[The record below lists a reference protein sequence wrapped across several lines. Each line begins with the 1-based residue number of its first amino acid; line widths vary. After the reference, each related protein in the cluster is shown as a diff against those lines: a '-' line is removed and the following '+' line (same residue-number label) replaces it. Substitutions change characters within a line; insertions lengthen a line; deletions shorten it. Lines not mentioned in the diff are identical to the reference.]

1 MTNVEL
7 WDDYVDPTTKDVEN
21 PPDAAA
27 TAPAAA
33 DANAGPEAN
42 QRRSFSSKKKIAFA
56 CVAIA
61 VVAGAAVGIVFGIK
75 SNENGTGKGVSSQS
89 SLANGDAE
97 SEAFANEDGNTSYPG
112 DGELPVSADDSLEDD
127 NKPKEEAEVV
137 MENAQDEEGSQVDEN
152 NNHSPE
158 TSTVQTTFPE
168 QSNQATAGSQAT
180 DSALTEGLPST
191 SDGREGI
198 APVNIPTVVLE
209 TVNEGST
216 TFYRSDGPL
225 LAKVKSFDQSVV
237 NGYETCSDLKNDI
250 AEALKHF
257 LNQIIMEQSV
267 TQEMYAH
274 CNASNPNWYGEYFG
288 YGYGYDYYLSYP
300 ARPEYQYAE
309 YEYGE
314 GEETYE
320 YKNEEDHE
328 YLNEKFEYSSS
339 SQSTIIKQ
347 AKKRNANPSL
357 MNHAKRSDST
367 PNMKHH
373 GKRNGQP
380 AATGPASATSAS
392 EDSFHANNLVD
403 GVDSADIVK
412 SNGKHVFAAY
422 GDVIYAWEATDAT
435 AGVSKTIMP
444 GNNTEDCS
452 HVQYY
457 YYGYGYNNNASNAN
471 YSYYNEEDNS
481 YSDYEYPPAEGTPVD
496 QEDFSEETL
505 AESVSSSPQ
514 RKRHHKVP
522 QGKRRAA
529 HAGRRSRKAQSPD
542 GIDEPCTFVSKP
554 RVQSLL
560 LSGDR
565 LTAITVQDKWLYH
578 YTMNYTEPIVSDY
591 SILTVRVYDITEVPN
606 DGSPLEEV
614 GSKEISGDFFTG
626 KSVGDTAVL
635 VTTSYVNTWSI
646 TTDVQRY
653 ESQYCGLN
661 STEYIQKAAETAAKR
676 DFDALAQQVVDD
688 LQLDG
693 DCSHVF
699 QISLMQEAKNKTA
712 LAQQVVD
719 DLQLDGD
726 CSHVFQISLMQE
738 ANNKTSSGA
747 SNDTM
752 PDLSG
757 GNLINQFVSILTFD
771 MAADFGEDMTIATK
785 SSGTFTSGN
794 SYLSSLY
801 VTEDFIATV
810 NNGYSYDF
818 VTGESSSSSYILG
831 FNTSTGVALPF
842 CVGSVPGA
850 ITNEY
855 SINKYN
861 NYIRIATSEWNWSVN
876 TNTTTSNKIF
886 VLRIPEGD
894 ARIMDVVGETEHL
907 GKDGESIYAVR
918 FFEDIAYVVTYQQV
932 DPFIIVDMSDLTDP
946 KAVGEL
952 EVPGFS
958 TYLHP
963 IEIDGNPYVLSIGE
977 EWNFTSPWSS
987 SSSKLTLFDVSNPSA
1002 PLMAAEFLES
1012 NSYTHAM
1019 YDFQAIRWLPE
1030 SKLLILP
1037 KSNRYNYRGYYGADS
1052 FQGFVVYEIGV
1063 NEVKPLYNLTHN
1075 DTNCWYEASIAGR
1088 SFVFD
1093 SNITTI
1099 FGHTVIST
1107 DLKSGEKSWEFDLD
1121 DGLNYT
1127 CSYDYS
1133 YNYRYNYNYGN
1144 EYEYDHI
1151 HEEDALDSANVNI
1164 YNYDDAISPSDDVN

>member
-97 SEAFANEDGNTSYPG
+97 SEAITNEDGKTFYPG
-112 DGELPVSADDSLEDD
+112 DGEIPVSADDFLEVD
-127 NKPKEEAEVV
+127 KRPKEEEEVV
-137 MENAQDEEGSQVDEN
+137 MENAQDEEGSKVDEN

-158 TSTVQTTFPE
+158 SSTVQTTSPE
-168 QSNQATAGSQAT
+168 QSNQAAAGSQAT

-309 YEYGE
+309 YQYGE

-373 GKRNGQP
+373 GKRNGQL
-380 AATGPASATSAS
+380 AATGPASTTSAS

-457 YYGYGYNNNASNAN
+457 YYGYGYNNNAGNAH

-496 QEDFSEETL
+496 PVDFSEETL
-505 AESVSSSPQ
+505 SESVSSSPQ

-578 YTMNYTEPIVSDY
+578 YPMNYTEPIVSDY

-661 STEYIQKAAETAAKR
+661 STEYIKKAAETAAKR
-676 DFDALAQQVVDD
+676 DFD
-688 LQLDG
+688 
-693 DCSHVF
+693 
-699 QISLMQEAKNKTA
+699 A

-771 MAADFGEDMTIATK
+771 MTADFGEDMTIATK

-801 VTEDFIATV
+801 VTENFIATV

-818 VTGESSSSSYILG
+818 LTGESSSSSYILG

-855 SINKYN
+855 SINKFN
-861 NYIRIATSEWNWSVN
+861 DYIQIATSEWNWSVN

-932 DPFIIVDMSDLTDP
+932 DPFIIVDMSNLTDP

>member
-97 SEAFANEDGNTSYPG
+97 SEAITNEDGKTFYPG
-112 DGELPVSADDSLEDD
+112 DGEIPVSADDSLEVD
-127 NKPKEEAEVV
+127 KRPKEEEEVV
-137 MENAQDEEGSQVDEN
+137 MENAQDEEGSKVDEN

-158 TSTVQTTFPE
+158 SSTVQTTSPE
-168 QSNQATAGSQAT
+168 QSNQAAAGSQAT

-309 YEYGE
+309 YQYGE

-373 GKRNGQP
+373 GKRNGQL
-380 AATGPASATSAS
+380 AATGPASTTSAS

-457 YYGYGYNNNASNAN
+457 YYGYGYNNNAGNAH

-496 QEDFSEETL
+496 PVDFSEETL
-505 AESVSSSPQ
+505 SESVSSSPQ

-578 YTMNYTEPIVSDY
+578 YPMNYTEPIVSDY

-661 STEYIQKAAETAAKR
+661 STEYIKKAAETAAKR
-676 DFDALAQQVVDD
+676 DFD
-688 LQLDG
+688 
-693 DCSHVF
+693 
-699 QISLMQEAKNKTA
+699 A

-771 MAADFGEDMTIATK
+771 MTADFGEDMTIATK

-801 VTEDFIATV
+801 VTENFIATV

-818 VTGESSSSSYILG
+818 LTGESSSSSYILG

-855 SINKYN
+855 SINKFN
-861 NYIRIATSEWNWSVN
+861 DYIQIATSEWNWSVN

-932 DPFIIVDMSDLTDP
+932 DPFIIVDMSNLTDP

>member
-97 SEAFANEDGNTSYPG
+97 SEAITNEDGKTFYPG
-112 DGELPVSADDSLEDD
+112 DGEIPVSADDFLEVD
-127 NKPKEEAEVV
+127 KRPKEEEEVV
-137 MENAQDEEGSQVDEN
+137 MENAQDEEGSKVDEN

-158 TSTVQTTFPE
+158 SSTVQTTSPE
-168 QSNQATAGSQAT
+168 QSNQAAAGSQAT

-309 YEYGE
+309 YQYGE

-373 GKRNGQP
+373 GKRNGQL
-380 AATGPASATSAS
+380 AATGPASTTSAS

-457 YYGYGYNNNASNAN
+457 YYGYGYNNNAGNAH

-496 QEDFSEETL
+496 PVDFSEETL
-505 AESVSSSPQ
+505 SESVSSSPQ

-554 RVQSLL
+554 RIQSLL

-578 YTMNYTEPIVSDY
+578 YPMNYTEPIVSDY

-661 STEYIQKAAETAAKR
+661 STEYIKKAAETAAKR
-676 DFDALAQQVVDD
+676 DFD
-688 LQLDG
+688 
-693 DCSHVF
+693 
-699 QISLMQEAKNKTA
+699 A

-771 MAADFGEDMTIATK
+771 MTADFGEDMTIATK

-801 VTEDFIATV
+801 VTENFIATV

-818 VTGESSSSSYILG
+818 LTGESSSSSYILG

-855 SINKYN
+855 SINKFN
-861 NYIRIATSEWNWSVN
+861 DYIQIATSEWNWSVN

-932 DPFIIVDMSDLTDP
+932 DPFIIVDMSNLTDP

>member
-97 SEAFANEDGNTSYPG
+97 SEAITNEDGKTFYPG
-112 DGELPVSADDSLEDD
+112 DGEIPVSADDSLEVD
-127 NKPKEEAEVV
+127 KRPKEEEEVV
-137 MENAQDEEGSQVDEN
+137 MENAQDEEGSKVDEN

-158 TSTVQTTFPE
+158 SSTVQTTSPE
-168 QSNQATAGSQAT
+168 QSNQAAAGSQAT

-309 YEYGE
+309 YQYGE

-373 GKRNGQP
+373 GKRNGQL
-380 AATGPASATSAS
+380 AATGPASTTSAS

-457 YYGYGYNNNASNAN
+457 YYGYGYNNNAGNAH

-496 QEDFSEETL
+496 PVDFSEETL
-505 AESVSSSPQ
+505 SESVSSSPQ

-554 RVQSLL
+554 RIQSLL

-578 YTMNYTEPIVSDY
+578 YPMNYTEPIVSDY

-661 STEYIQKAAETAAKR
+661 STEYIKKAAETAAKR
-676 DFDALAQQVVDD
+676 DFD
-688 LQLDG
+688 
-693 DCSHVF
+693 
-699 QISLMQEAKNKTA
+699 A

-771 MAADFGEDMTIATK
+771 MTADFGEDMTIATK

-801 VTEDFIATV
+801 VTENFIATV

-818 VTGESSSSSYILG
+818 LTGESSSSSYILG

-855 SINKYN
+855 SINKFN
-861 NYIRIATSEWNWSVN
+861 DYIQIATSEWNWSVN

-932 DPFIIVDMSDLTDP
+932 DPFIIVDMSNLTDP

>member
-97 SEAFANEDGNTSYPG
+97 SEAITNEDGKTFYPG
-112 DGELPVSADDSLEDD
+112 DGEIPVSADDFLEVD
-127 NKPKEEAEVV
+127 KRPKEEEEVV
-137 MENAQDEEGSQVDEN
+137 MENAQDEEGSKVDEN

-158 TSTVQTTFPE
+158 SSTVQTTSPE
-168 QSNQATAGSQAT
+168 QSNQAAAGSQAT

-309 YEYGE
+309 YQYGE

-373 GKRNGQP
+373 GKRNGQL
-380 AATGPASATSAS
+380 AATGPASTTSAS

-457 YYGYGYNNNASNAN
+457 YYGYGYNNNAGNAH

-496 QEDFSEETL
+496 PVDFSEETL
-505 AESVSSSPQ
+505 SESVSSSPQ

-578 YTMNYTEPIVSDY
+578 YPMNYTEPIVSDY

-661 STEYIQKAAETAAKR
+661 STEYIKKAAETAAKR
-676 DFDALAQQVVDD
+676 DFD
-688 LQLDG
+688 
-693 DCSHVF
+693 
-699 QISLMQEAKNKTA
+699 A

-771 MAADFGEDMTIATK
+771 MTADFGEDMTIATK

-801 VTEDFIATV
+801 VTENFIATV

-855 SINKYN
+855 SINKFN
-861 NYIRIATSEWNWSVN
+861 DYIQIATSEWNWSVN

-932 DPFIIVDMSDLTDP
+932 DPFIIVDMSNLTDP

>member
-97 SEAFANEDGNTSYPG
+97 SEAITNEDGKTFYPG
-112 DGELPVSADDSLEDD
+112 DGEIPVSADDFLEVD
-127 NKPKEEAEVV
+127 KRPKEEEEVV
-137 MENAQDEEGSQVDEN
+137 MENAQDEEGSKVDEN

-158 TSTVQTTFPE
+158 SSTVQTTSPE
-168 QSNQATAGSQAT
+168 QSNQAAAGSQAT

-309 YEYGE
+309 YQYGE

-457 YYGYGYNNNASNAN
+457 YYGYGYNNNAGNAH

-496 QEDFSEETL
+496 PVDFSEETL
-505 AESVSSSPQ
+505 SESVSSSPQ

-578 YTMNYTEPIVSDY
+578 YPMNYTEPIVSDY

-661 STEYIQKAAETAAKR
+661 STEYIKKAAETAAKR
-676 DFDALAQQVVDD
+676 DFD
-688 LQLDG
+688 
-693 DCSHVF
+693 
-699 QISLMQEAKNKTA
+699 A

-771 MAADFGEDMTIATK
+771 MTADFGEDMTIATK

-801 VTEDFIATV
+801 VTENFIATV

-855 SINKYN
+855 SINKFN
-861 NYIRIATSEWNWSVN
+861 DYIQIATSEWNWSVN

-932 DPFIIVDMSDLTDP
+932 DPFIIVDMSNLTDP

>member
-97 SEAFANEDGNTSYPG
+97 SEAITNEDGKTFYPG
-112 DGELPVSADDSLEDD
+112 DGEIPVSADDFLEVD
-127 NKPKEEAEVV
+127 KRPKEEEEVV
-137 MENAQDEEGSQVDEN
+137 MENAQDEEGSKVDEN

-158 TSTVQTTFPE
+158 SSTVQTTSPE
-168 QSNQATAGSQAT
+168 QSNQAAAGSQAT

-309 YEYGE
+309 YQYGE

-373 GKRNGQP
+373 GKRNGQL
-380 AATGPASATSAS
+380 AATGPASTTSAS

-457 YYGYGYNNNASNAN
+457 YYGYGYNNNAGNAH

-496 QEDFSEETL
+496 PVDFSEETL
-505 AESVSSSPQ
+505 SESVSSSPQ

-578 YTMNYTEPIVSDY
+578 YPMNYTEPIVSDY

-661 STEYIQKAAETAAKR
+661 STEYIKKAAETAAKR
-676 DFDALAQQVVDD
+676 DFD
-688 LQLDG
+688 
-693 DCSHVF
+693 
-699 QISLMQEAKNKTA
+699 A

-771 MAADFGEDMTIATK
+771 MTADFGEDMTIATK

-801 VTEDFIATV
+801 VTENFIATV
-810 NNGYSYDF
+810 NNGW
-818 VTGESSSSSYILG
+818 VI
-831 FNTSTGVALPF
+831 
-842 CVGSVPGA
+842 
-850 ITNEY
+850 
-855 SINKYN
+855 
-861 NYIRIATSEWNWSVN
+861 
-876 TNTTTSNKIF
+876 
-886 VLRIPEGD
+886 
-894 ARIMDVVGETEHL
+894 IM
-907 GKDGESIYAVR
+907 
-918 FFEDIAYVVTYQQV
+918 
-932 DPFIIVDMSDLTDP
+932 
-946 KAVGEL
+946 
-952 EVPGFS
+952 
-958 TYLHP
+958 
-963 IEIDGNPYVLSIGE
+963 
-977 EWNFTSPWSS
+977 
-987 SSSKLTLFDVSNPSA
+987 
-1002 PLMAAEFLES
+1002 
-1012 NSYTHAM
+1012 
-1019 YDFQAIRWLPE
+1019 
-1030 SKLLILP
+1030 
-1037 KSNRYNYRGYYGADS
+1037 
-1052 FQGFVVYEIGV
+1052 
-1063 NEVKPLYNLTHN
+1063 
-1075 DTNCWYEASIAGR
+1075 
-1088 SFVFD
+1088 
-1093 SNITTI
+1093 
-1099 FGHTVIST
+1099 
-1107 DLKSGEKSWEFDLD
+1107 
-1121 DGLNYT
+1121 
-1127 CSYDYS
+1127 
-1133 YNYRYNYNYGN
+1133 
-1144 EYEYDHI
+1144 
-1151 HEEDALDSANVNI
+1151 
-1164 YNYDDAISPSDDVN
+1164 

>member
-1 MTNVEL
+1 
-7 WDDYVDPTTKDVEN
+7 
-21 PPDAAA
+21 
-27 TAPAAA
+27 
-33 DANAGPEAN
+33 
-42 QRRSFSSKKKIAFA
+42 
-56 CVAIA
+56 
-61 VVAGAAVGIVFGIK
+61 
-75 SNENGTGKGVSSQS
+75 
-89 SLANGDAE
+89 
-97 SEAFANEDGNTSYPG
+97 
-112 DGELPVSADDSLEDD
+112 
-127 NKPKEEAEVV
+127 
-137 MENAQDEEGSQVDEN
+137 
-152 NNHSPE
+152 
-158 TSTVQTTFPE
+158 
-168 QSNQATAGSQAT
+168 
-180 DSALTEGLPST
+180 
-191 SDGREGI
+191 
-198 APVNIPTVVLE
+198 
-209 TVNEGST
+209 
-216 TFYRSDGPL
+216 
-225 LAKVKSFDQSVV
+225 
-237 NGYETCSDLKNDI
+237 
-250 AEALKHF
+250 
-257 LNQIIMEQSV
+257 
-267 TQEMYAH
+267 MYAH

-309 YEYGE
+309 YQYGE

-373 GKRNGQP
+373 GKRNGQL
-380 AATGPASATSAS
+380 AATGPASTTSAS

-457 YYGYGYNNNASNAN
+457 YYGYGYNNNAGNAH

-496 QEDFSEETL
+496 PVDFSEETL
-505 AESVSSSPQ
+505 SESVSSSPQ

-554 RVQSLL
+554 RIQSLL

-578 YTMNYTEPIVSDY
+578 YPMNYTEPIVSDY

-661 STEYIQKAAETAAKR
+661 STEYIKKAAETAAKR

-699 QISLMQEAKNKTA
+699 QISLMQEAKNKT
-712 LAQQVVD
+712 
-719 DLQLDGD
+719 
-726 CSHVFQISLMQE
+726 
-738 ANNKTSSGA
+738 SSGA

-771 MAADFGEDMTIATK
+771 MTADFGEDMTIATK

-801 VTEDFIATV
+801 VTENFIATV

-818 VTGESSSSSYILG
+818 LTGESSSSSYILG

-855 SINKYN
+855 SINKFN
-861 NYIRIATSEWNWSVN
+861 DYIQIATSEWNWSVN

-932 DPFIIVDMSDLTDP
+932 DPFIIVDMSNLTDP